1 VKETNETGK
10 IGFFKRIKIAL
21 IDLEEYLLF
30 IPENFSKALGFIFKM
45 TLILAIIL
53 TVSEVLNLYIR
64 YGSLGNCIDKV
75 IPDFTYSGKELKPVN
90 ENDKDNEIIKLIDN
104 FIKSSGVPIAS
115 FSKADIVNKVN
126 SLPKSS
132 YVLGTIFYGL
142 FNMIDLIFYWLLTA
156 MLIVLLAILLLSFS
170 KIKMKFSITY
180 ALSIYASTLSIILT
194 VAYSILNTCFGVYI
208 DIFDYVFIIIAY
220 IYISAVILMIKSEL
234 IKQQIELIRIT
245 KVQKEVKKELEE
257 QNKEDS
263 KKKEKEKENDEKNK
277 EEKEEKENVPND
289 EPNGSEI

>member
-1 VKETNETGK
+1 MKETNETGK

-115 FSKADIVNKVN
+115 FS
-126 SLPKSS
+126 P
-132 YVLGTIFYGL
+132 T
-142 FNMIDLIFYWLLTA
+142 LIFRFKL
-156 MLIVLLAILLLSFS
+156 
-170 KIKMKFSITY
+170 
-180 ALSIYASTLSIILT
+180 
-194 VAYSILNTCFGVYI
+194 
-208 DIFDYVFIIIAY
+208 
-220 IYISAVILMIKSEL
+220 
-234 IKQQIELIRIT
+234 
-245 KVQKEVKKELEE
+245 
-257 QNKEDS
+257 
-263 KKKEKEKENDEKNK
+263 
-277 EEKEEKENVPND
+277 
-289 EPNGSEI
+289 